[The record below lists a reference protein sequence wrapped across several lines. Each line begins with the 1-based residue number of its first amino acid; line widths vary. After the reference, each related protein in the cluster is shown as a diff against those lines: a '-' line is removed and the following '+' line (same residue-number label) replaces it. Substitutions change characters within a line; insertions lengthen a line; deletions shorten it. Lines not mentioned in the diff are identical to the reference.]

1 MGAGAARK
9 VFDLK
14 LTELGPYNL
23 AFTRNGRHMLLGGR
37 KGHLAVMDW
46 QSMRTV
52 CELQVCARAAMPEP
66 ELCFAVLR
74 AALGAIFRV

>member
-14 LTELGPYNL
+14 LNELGPCNV

-46 QSMRTV
+46 QSMRSI
-52 CELQVCARAAMPEP
+52 CELQVGGT
-66 ELCFAVLR
+66 
-74 AALGAIFRV
+74 AALPTAVTHCTLLAHLA

>member
-14 LTELGPYNL
+14 LSELGPYNL

-46 QSMRTV
+46 QSMRSV
-52 CELQVCARAAMPEP
+52 CELQVRFVVL
-66 ELCFAVLR
+66 ELKPGTLKPKIAKP
-74 AALGAIFRV
+74 

>member
-14 LTELGPYNL
+14 LNELGPYNVT
-23 AFTRNGRHMLLGGR
+23 FTRNGRQMLLGGR

-46 QSMRTV
+46 QNMRSI
-52 CELQVCARAAMPEP
+52 CELQVRPKTLNP
-66 ELCFAVLR
+66 IPLNLDP
-74 AALGAIFRV
+74 